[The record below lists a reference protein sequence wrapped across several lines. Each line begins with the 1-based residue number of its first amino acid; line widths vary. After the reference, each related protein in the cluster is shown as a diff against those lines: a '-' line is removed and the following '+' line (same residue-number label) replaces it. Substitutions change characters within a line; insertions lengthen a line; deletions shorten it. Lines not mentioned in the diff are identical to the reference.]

1 MSELKSL
8 LLFHFNCQNVI
19 IFTSVIVMPTALAIC
34 VPSLRVCVS
43 KVIDVHLSDRAVCRA
58 LINKFLC
65 LFVVYQVEY
74 DLLNSSTD
82 DLRLI
87 SSERIEQSALPQC
100 FAWYPPIV
108 KENFLVVANDQVVL
122 KE

>member
-8 LLFHFNCQNVI
+8 LLVHFNCQNVI
-19 IFTSVIVMPTALAIC
+19 ICTSVIVMPTTFAIC
-34 VPSLRVCVS
+34 VPSPRVCAS
-43 KVIDVHLSDRAVCRA
+43 LVIEVHLSDRAVCRA
-58 LINKFLC
+58 LINKFIC
-65 LFVVYQVEY
+65 LFVVFQVEY

-87 SSERIEQSALPQC
+87 SSERIEQSAVPQC

-122 KE
+122 

>member
-1 MSELKSL
+1 M
-8 LLFHFNCQNVI
+8 
-19 IFTSVIVMPTALAIC
+19 TALVSC
-34 VPSLRVCVS
+34 VPSPQGCVS
-43 KVIDVHLSDRAVCRA
+43 REIEVHLSAQTVYRAP
-58 LINKFLC
+58 INMFVC

-87 SSERIEQSALPQC
+87 CSERIEQSAVPQC

-108 KENFLVVANDQVVL
+108 KENFLVVANDQVL
-122 KE
+122 EKELMWFRKSLQ

>member
-1 MSELKSL
+1 
-8 LLFHFNCQNVI
+8 
-19 IFTSVIVMPTALAIC
+19 MPTALASRA
-34 VPSLRVCVS
+34 PSPRGSVFR
-43 KVIDVHLSDRAVCRA
+43 VHLSDRAVCGA

-65 LFVVYQVEY
+65 LFGVYQVEY

-87 SSERIEQSALPQC
+87 SSERIEQSAVPQC

-108 KENFLVVANDQVVL
+108 KENFLVVANDQVLCKGMNAV
-122 KE
+122 

>member
-1 MSELKSL
+1 
-8 LLFHFNCQNVI
+8 
-19 IFTSVIVMPTALAIC
+19 MPTALTSR
-34 VPSLRVCVS
+34 VPSPRGCVS
-43 KVIDVHLSDRAVCRA
+43 RVIEVHLSDRDVYRA

-87 SSERIEQSALPQC
+87 SSERIEQSAVPQC

-108 KENFLVVANDQVVL
+108 KENFLVVANDQVLV
-122 KE
+122 KK

>member
-1 MSELKSL
+1 
-8 LLFHFNCQNVI
+8 
-19 IFTSVIVMPTALAIC
+19 MPIALASH
-34 VPSLRVCVS
+34 VPSPWGCPPRV
-43 KVIDVHLSDRAVCRA
+43 LSERAVYRA
-58 LINKFLC
+58 LVNKFLC

-74 DLLNSSTD
+74 DLLCSSTD

-87 SSERIEQSALPQC
+87 SSERIEQSAVPQC

-108 KENFLVVANDQVVL
+108 KENFLVVANDQVRV

>member
-1 MSELKSL
+1 MNELKVFDRSYQLPECELYLSCQQL
-8 LLFHFNCQNVI
+8 LLVMLRG
-19 IFTSVIVMPTALAIC
+19 SVF
-34 VPSLRVCVS
+34 R
-43 KVIDVHLSDRAVCRA
+43 VHLSDRAVCRA

-87 SSERIEQSALPQC
+87 SSERIEQSAVPQC

-108 KENFLVVANDQVVL
+108 KENFLVVANDQVLV

>member
-1 MSELKSL
+1 M
-8 LLFHFNCQNVI
+8 
-19 IFTSVIVMPTALAIC
+19 
-34 VPSLRVCVS
+34 
-43 KVIDVHLSDRAVCRA
+43 HLSDRTVYRVP
-58 LINKFLC
+58 LNMSLC

-87 SSERIEQSALPQC
+87 SSERIEQSAVPQC

-108 KENFLVVANDQVVL
+108 KENFLVVANDQVLV
-122 KE
+122 KEEIWYRKSPEW